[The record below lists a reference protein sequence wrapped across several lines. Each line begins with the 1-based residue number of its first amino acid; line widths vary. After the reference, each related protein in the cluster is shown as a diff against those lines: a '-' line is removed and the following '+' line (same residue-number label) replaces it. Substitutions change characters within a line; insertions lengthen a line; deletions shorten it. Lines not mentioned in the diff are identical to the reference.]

1 VFQHACLFSLVL
13 GFIAGCSQLPD
24 NKGEA
29 SLSSDQHADL
39 IVVNAKVW
47 TGNPLQPEATAFVV
61 KEGRFVLVGNDADAG
76 KWRGPQT
83 QIIDGGGDRIIPGM
97 IDSHLH
103 LIGGGFQ
110 LSRINLRDV
119 AGPSAF
125 VEAMDKRVRRLQPG
139 EWLLGGRWST
149 DSWVGPVMPSKEW
162 IDPVT
167 PNNPVL
173 LDRMDGHGAIANSVA
188 LKIAGIDAKGPPDP
202 PGGKIERNS
211 ETGEPT
217 GILKESAINL
227 ISRHIPAPSAEQE
240 LGALRAAMIKLNRCG
255 ITTVHTMSAWNEL
268 ATLDAARAAG
278 QLTLRVRQYVSE
290 DDWTQ
295 YLDRARQHKDDDS
308 VRVCGFKQFMDG
320 SLGSRTAYMAA
331 PFADNP
337 ADKPEWHGLLGEVM
351 ATEGSLQ
358 RMCNAADAAGLS
370 PAIHAIGDQANH
382 LVLDIYEQTQKSNGP
397 RPGRRMRI
405 EHAQH
410 LLPGDIA
417 RFASLGV
424 VASMQPLHKADDARY
439 AEKAIGPERCQTSY
453 AFRNL
458 LDAGVHVAFGSDWPV
473 VSPNPFLG
481 MHSAVTGKTLDGK
494 IFSPEQNITVEE
506 ALRAYT
512 SGGAYAS
519 GDEDR
524 LGQIK
529 PGFLADFVI
538 LAEDVLAVAPEA
550 INSVGAKRTFING
563 RLGFTDP
570 F

>member
-1 VFQHACLFSLVL
+1 MPADS
-13 GFIAGCSQLPD
+13 
-24 NKGEA
+24 
-29 SLSSDQHADL
+29 HADL

-61 KEGRFVLVGNDADAG
+61 KDGRFVFVGNDADAG

-83 QIIDGGGDRIIPGM
+83 QVIDGGGDRIIPGM

-119 AGPSAF
+119 TGPSAF
-125 VEAMDKRVRRLQPG
+125 VEAVDQRVRRLRPG

-167 PNNPVL
+167 PENPVL
-173 LDRMDGHGAIANSVA
+173 LDRMDGHGALANSVA
-188 LKIAGIDAKGPPDP
+188 LRIAGIDAKGPPDP
-202 PGGKIERNS
+202 PGGRIERDS

-227 ISRHIPAPSAEQE
+227 VSRHVPPPTAEQE
-240 LGALRAAMIKLNRCG
+240 IEALWAAMNRLNGYG

-278 QLTLRVRQYVSE
+278 RLHLRIRQYVSE
-290 DDWTQ
+290 DDWMQ
-295 YLDRARQHKDDDS
+295 YLDRARQHKNDDW

-337 ADKPEWHGLLGEVM
+337 ADKPDWRGLLGEVM

-358 RMCNAADAAGLS
+358 RMCNAADSAGLS

-382 LVLDIYEQTQKSNGP
+382 MVLDIYEQTQRTNGP
-397 RPGRRMRI
+397 SAGRRMRV

-410 LLPGDIA
+410 LLPGDIP

-453 AFRNL
+453 AFRSL
-458 LDAGVHVAFGSDWPV
+458 LDSGAHVAFGSDWPV
-473 VSPNPFLG
+473 VSPSPFLG

-494 IFSPEQNITVEE
+494 TFMPEQSITVEE

-529 PGFLADFVI
+529 PGFLADFVT
-538 LAEDVLAVAPEA
+538 LATDVLSVAPDEFRR
-550 INSVGAKRTFING
+550 ITAKETYLNG
-563 RLGFTDP
+563 RRVWQRIP
-570 F
+570 

>member
-1 VFQHACLFSLVL
+1 
-13 GFIAGCSQLPD
+13 
-24 NKGEA
+24 
-29 SLSSDQHADL
+29 LSSDQHADL

-61 KEGRFVLVGNDADAG
+61 ENGRFVFVGNDADAG

-83 QIIDGGGDRIIPGM
+83 QVIDGGGDRIIPGM

-119 AGPSAF
+119 AGRPQFIDA
-125 VEAMDKRVRRLQPG
+125 VAARARQLPPG
-139 EWLLGGRWST
+139 EWILGGRWSVE
-149 DSWVGPVMPSKEW
+149 SWSDQTQPTKEW

-167 PNNPVL
+167 PGNPVL
-173 LDRMDGHGAIANSVA
+173 LDRMEGHEALANSLA
-188 LKIAGIDAKGPPDP
+188 LKTAGIDSKGPPDP
-202 PGGKIERNS
+202 PGGRIDRDPR
-211 ETGEPT
+211 TGEPT
-217 GILKESAINL
+217 GILRESAVNL
-227 ISRHIPAPSAEQE
+227 VSRHVPPPSLEQQRN
-240 LGALRAAMIKLNRCG
+240 ALKAAMRELSRNG

-268 ATLDAARAAG
+268 GAFDAARSAHE
-278 QLTLRVRQYVSE
+278 LTLRIRQYVSE

-295 YLDRARQHKDDDS
+295 YLDRARQHKNDDW

-337 ADKPEWHGLLGEVM
+337 ADKPDWRGLLGEVM
-351 ATEGSLQ
+351 TTEGSLQ
-358 RMCNAADAAGLS
+358 QMCDAADSAGLS

-382 LVLDIYEQTQKSNGP
+382 LVLDIYEQTQKTNGP
-397 RPGRRMRI
+397 RSGRRMRI

-439 AEKAIGPERCQTSY
+439 AEKAIGAQRCKTSY
-453 AFRNL
+453 AFRSL
-458 LDAGVHVAFGSDWPV
+458 LDAGATLAFGSDWPV
-473 VSPNPFLG
+473 VSPSPFLG

-494 IFSPEQNITVEE
+494 IFVPEQNITVED

-524 LGQIK
+524 LGQIR

-538 LAEDVLAVAPEA
+538 LAKDVLAVAPEK
-550 INSVGAKRTFING
+550 IGNVSVKGTYING
-563 RLGFTDP
+563 RPTASQP
-570 F
+570 FCAASQRGPI